1 MRNGLFLSALLASIF
16 VTGAAMA
23 DRADENNSSKYS
35 RGRQIKEQVLEK
47 QREGHAKLVREAAN
61 TNVRNNRA
69 LDQRV
74 ARSRPHGDV
83 YGDQAARSTTKSQVS
98 SAGKSLSAT
107 SSVNT
112 PREIKS
118 MLSRINPMYG
128 AYRTSQ
134 ASEGTDSYGGR
145 TFYGKDNRTGRVKN
159 MSMSGTV
166 NTPKEIQAMLGMFGP
181 GAASQAG
188 GSPGSTDSYGG
199 GEQPTDL
206 NRLKAGIYGS
216 GYNRGQAAKFE
227 QARES
232 RLQERVT
239 KIVKTQT
246 TKGEAPK
253 TNTVERGSR

>member
-1 MRNGLFLSALLASIF
+1 MRKGLFLSAVLASLF
-16 VTGAAMA
+16 VSGVAMA
-23 DRADENNSSKYS
+23 DRTEENNSTKYS
-35 RGRQIKEQVLEK
+35 RGMRIKEQVLEK
-47 QREGHAKLVREAAN
+47 QRESRASAVRES
-61 TNVRNNRA
+61 TNVRANRA
-69 LDQRV
+69 LDQRL
-74 ARSRPHGDV
+74 ARSRPHGEI
-83 YGDQAARSTTKSQVS
+83 YGDQASRSTTKSQVS
-98 SAGKSLSAT
+98 SGGKNLSAT

-145 TFYGKDNRTGRVKN
+145 TFYGKDTRTGRTRN
-159 MSMSGTV
+159 LSMSGTV
-166 NTPKEIQAMLGMFGP
+166 NTPKEIQAMMGMFGP

-216 GYNRGQAAKFE
+216 GFNRGQAAKFE
-227 QARES
+227 AARES
-232 RLQERVT
+232 RLADRVT
-239 KIVKTQT
+239 KVVKTSAPQ
-246 TKGEAPK
+246 GESSK
-253 TNTVERGSR
+253 RNTREK